1 MDEERYYQ
9 LRTSLIWFA
18 ISLGCLWIVVMGQKS
33 DFLRLRTA
41 FAHFVTCPRCRAGQT
56 INPETQAKAEAGHES

>member
-9 LRTSLIWFA
+9 LRSSLIWFG
-18 ISLGCLWIVVMGQKS
+18 ISLGCLWIVVLAQKS
-33 DFLRLRTA
+33 DFARMRGA

-56 INPETQAKAEAGHES
+56 IRPEAQATAEEKHE